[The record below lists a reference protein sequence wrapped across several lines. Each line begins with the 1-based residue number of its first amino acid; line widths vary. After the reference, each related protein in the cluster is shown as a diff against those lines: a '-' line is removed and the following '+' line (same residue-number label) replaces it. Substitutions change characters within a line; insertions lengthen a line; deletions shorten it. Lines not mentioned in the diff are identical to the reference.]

1 MAVYFDWDDWKLRE
15 NVRKH
20 GIHFDDASL
29 VFSDP
34 YRITD
39 EDIFYE
45 GEQRW
50 RTVGIAL
57 GITLLIV
64 THTDEDLDGDLHI
77 RIISARKA
85 TPGEAYDYDQNRA

>member
-1 MAVYFDWDDWKLRE
+1 ML
-15 NVRKH
+15 RKH

-39 EDIFYE
+39 EDIFHE

-50 RTVGIAL
+50 RTVGIAF

-64 THTDEDLDGDLHI
+64 IHVDEDLDGDVLV

-85 TPGEAYDYDQNRA
+85 TPGEAYEYDQNHT